1 MRLDAVRTVAK
12 REYLQRIKG
21 KAFWIAT
28 LLLPLL
34 LGSATILPSLF
45 LSRSEARQKV
55 VVVDRTG
62 GGVFAALAAIK
73 QTTQTKKEVAPA
85 EPAKPAP
92 PDAAAASLGDPR
104 SRAMGAANRMAAEAK
119 RNVRFDFL
127 SEAPQAD
134 AAAQRADLDRR
145 VTAKQID
152 AWLWL
157 DADALASNRVE
168 YHARSVS
175 NLLTQ
180 EVLEGDLSTAVR
192 GVRLRQAGLDPEK
205 IGELTHSVD
214 LATLRVAQGGSRAE
228 GGLAGAAFGYLIFMM
243 LYVSIGIWGQ
253 QVMTG
258 VLDEK
263 SSRILEVMVSSIR
276 PNELLMGKLI
286 GICLLGLTQM
296 ALWCATLVVLTTPG
310 ILAAM
315 VALPAG
321 VTLPAVTI
329 AMVLNFIFLFVL
341 GFFVFASF
349 YAAVGA
355 SFNNLQEAQQVA
367 GFIVFFLLVPLF
379 LMFRIINDPD
389 STLAVVV
396 SLIPPF
402 TPLLMT
408 LRIALQMP
416 PLWQLLLAYGLTIG
430 FIFLMVWIAAR
441 IYRVGILMYGKK
453 PTIQEIWKWVRYA

>member
-1 MRLDAVRTVAK
+1 MRREEGYRLANVRVVAK

-21 KAFWIAT
+21 KGFWIAT
-28 LLLPLL
+28 LLLPVLL
-34 LGSATILPSLF
+34 LSATILPSVF
-45 LSRSEARQKV
+45 LARSEARQKI

-62 GGVFAALAAIK
+62 GAVASELAAEK
-73 QTTQTKKEVAPA
+73 QTKEPEPPPA
-85 EPAKPAP
+85 TSLPEPGSRRGATAAMEAQAKVQA
-92 PDAAAASLGDPR
+92 
-104 SRAMGAANRMAAEAK
+104 

-127 SEAPQAD
+127 VEPPAAD

-145 VTAKQID
+145 VTAKTID
-152 AWLWL
+152 AWVWV
-157 DADALASNRVE
+157 DADALETNKAE

-175 NLLTQ
+175 NFVTQ
-180 EVLEGDLSTAVR
+180 EVLKDDLSGAIR
-192 GVRLRQAGLDPEK
+192 RVRLRKAGLDPERISALIK
-205 IGELTHSVD
+205 GVD

-228 GGLAGAAFGYLIFMM
+228 AGLAGAAFGYIIFMM
-243 LYVSIGIWGQ
+243 LYVLIGIWGQ

-263 SSRILEVMVSSIR
+263 SSRVVEVVVSSVR
-276 PNELLMGKLI
+276 PNELMMGKLV
-286 GICLLGLTQM
+286 GICCLGLTQM
-296 ALWCATLVVLTTPG
+296 AIWCTTLVIVSTPG

-315 VALPAG
+315 VSLPEG
-321 VTLPAVTI
+321 VTLPTVTI
-329 AMVLNFIFLFVL
+329 PMVLNFIFLFVL

-355 SFNNLQEAQQVA
+355 SFNNIQEAQQVA

-379 LMFRIINDPD
+379 LMFRIINDPN
-389 STLAVVV
+389 STLAVVA

-416 PLWQLLLAYGLTIG
+416 PLWQLLVAYALTIG
-430 FIFLMVWIAAR
+430 FIVLMVWLASR

-453 PTIQEIWKWVRYA
+453 PTVQEIWKWLRYA

>member
-1 MRLDAVRTVAK
+1 MRRDSFRLNPIRVVAK

-21 KAFWIAT
+21 KGFWIAT
-28 LLLPLL
+28 LVLPLFL
-34 LGSATILPSLF
+34 LAATILPSLF
-45 LSRSEARQKV
+45 LARSEARQKV

-62 GGVFAALAAIK
+62 GAVAAELAAEK
-73 QTTQTKKEVAPA
+73 QTRPVEH
-85 EPAKPAP
+85 PAP
-92 PDAAAASLGDPR
+92 PPAVRASGAAAKLE
-104 SRAMGAANRMAAEAK
+104 EAK
-119 RNVRFDFL
+119 ARNVRFDFL
-127 SEAPQAD
+127 FEPPAED
-134 AAAQRADLDRR
+134 AKAQRADLDRR
-145 VTAKQID
+145 VTGKQID
-152 AWLWL
+152 AWVWV
-157 DADALASNRVE
+157 DRDALSSNRAE

-175 NLLTQ
+175 NFLTQ
-180 EVLEGDLSTAVR
+180 EVLKDDLSAAIR
-192 GVRLRQAGLDPEK
+192 RVRLRHAGLDPEK
-205 IGELTHSVD
+205 IGELTRGVD

-228 GGLAGAAFGYLIFMM
+228 GGLAGAAFGYIIFMM

-263 SSRILEVMVSSIR
+263 SSRVVEVIISSVR
-276 PNELLMGKLI
+276 PNELMMGKLV

-296 ALWCATLVVLTTPG
+296 AIWCATLVILSTPG

-315 VALPAG
+315 VSLPAG
-321 VTLPAVTI
+321 TSLPAVSI
-329 AMVLNFIFLFVL
+329 PMVLNFILLFVL

-367 GFIVFFLLVPLF
+367 GFIVFFLLAPLF
-379 LMFRIINDPD
+379 IMFRIINDPD
-389 STLAVVV
+389 STLAVVT

-416 PLWQLLLAYGLTIG
+416 PLWQLLLAYALTLG
-430 FIFLMVWIAAR
+430 FIVLMVWIASR

-453 PTIQEIWKWVRYA
+453 PTVREIWKWVRYA